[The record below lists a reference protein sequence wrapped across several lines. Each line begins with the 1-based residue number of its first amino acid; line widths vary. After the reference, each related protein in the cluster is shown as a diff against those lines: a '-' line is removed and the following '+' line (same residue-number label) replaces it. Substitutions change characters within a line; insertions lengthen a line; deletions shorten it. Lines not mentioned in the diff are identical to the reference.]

1 MSDPF
6 NTRGERIKA
15 FLLQEESQCHEDD
28 LFALGYMI
36 PQIEIVLDHAE
47 YDPRGVHAEDFDET
61 YREWLQHSFAQD
73 SMSVD
78 DREHVI
84 RLFDKAIIQAEK
96 EEA

>member
-6 NTRGERIKA
+6 NTRGEHIKA
-15 FLLQEESQCHEDD
+15 SLLQQESQGHEDD

-47 YDPRGVHAEDFDET
+47 YDPHNVHAEDFDET

-78 DREHVI
+78 DREQVI
-84 RLFDKAIIQAEK
+84 RLLDEAIAQAEK
-96 EEA
+96 GEA

>member
-15 FLLQEESQCHEDD
+15 SLLQMERQGHEDN

-47 YDPRGVHAEDFDET
+47 YDPHTVHAEDFDET

-73 SMSVD
+73 SMGVD
-78 DREHVI
+78 DREQVTQ
-84 RLFDKAIIQAEK
+84 LLDKAIAQAEQGM
-96 EEA
+96 A